1 MTKKKEAL
9 QVLLS
14 FVCAAAIIAGVFMYW
29 SRYKVIWF
37 CDEIYSYFT
46 ANSAYAV
53 GSRIEYGKWYDS
65 QFVVDDMSPEC
76 GRYFFRTQHNVRS
89 DDHPPIYFLTMHM
102 ASLIAGKSISKWVGL
117 SINLI
122 CVMGISL
129 FAFLLF
135 YFISRKKIFAM
146 LAVTALGML
155 PSMLTNAML
164 IRMYCMMTAWAL
176 FYVFISYVLYTRERD
191 FIVRHKLLAGALYLV
206 LSFITAFG
214 FLTQYYFAV
223 FAAAFTFCYGIY
235 CIIKRYWDKLC
246 CFAASMV
253 ISVGI
258 ATLIWPDW
266 ITQLFYRYCGEEVF
280 SQAADFSGIFSEIIY
295 GLTCMPKLMFYRFYI
310 IGMVLIVAGIA
321 FLIYKKDAFLPLVLM
336 LLGSSVIYC
345 LIVAHV
351 TPSYYLDARYFYM
364 ATAVG
369 YVGVLLQ
376 FVRCADYISKESV
389 KNAVTYGVPM
399 LLIIMNV
406 LISQFDEMSMG
417 YVDKSG
423 QYNAKR
429 EQLSGYSDMPWVVYG
444 YENWSF
450 METYYDLAL
459 GSRFIVYSDTDT
471 FDEDECPADGEDF
484 LFFLNNTFLSNEE
497 ILERLNNIY
506 GCDHEIEY
514 LFSKGSEVYLVRH
527 IK

>member
-1 MTKKKEAL
+1 
-9 QVLLS
+9 
-14 FVCAAAIIAGVFMYW
+14 
-29 SRYKVIWF
+29 
-37 CDEIYSYFT
+37 
-46 ANSAYAV
+46 
-53 GSRIEYGKWYDS
+53 
-65 QFVVDDMSPEC
+65 
-76 GRYFFRTQHNVRS
+76 
-89 DDHPPIYFLTMHM
+89 
-102 ASLIAGKSISKWVGL
+102 
-117 SINLI
+117 
-122 CVMGISL
+122 
-129 FAFLLF
+129 
-135 YFISRKKIFAM
+135 
-146 LAVTALGML
+146 
-155 PSMLTNAML
+155 
-164 IRMYCMMTAWAL
+164 
-176 FYVFISYVLYTRERD
+176 
-191 FIVRHKLLAGALYLV
+191 
-206 LSFITAFG
+206 
-214 FLTQYYFAV
+214 
-223 FAAAFTFCYGIY
+223 
-235 CIIKRYWDKLC
+235 
-246 CFAASMV
+246 
-253 ISVGI
+253 
-258 ATLIWPDW
+258 
-266 ITQLFYRYCGEEVF
+266 
-280 SQAADFSGIFSEIIY
+280 
-295 GLTCMPKLMFYRFYI
+295 
-310 IGMVLIVAGIA
+310 
-321 FLIYKKDAFLPLVLM
+321 M

-376 FVRCADYISKESV
+376 FVRCADYIGKESV